1 MKISDRELENIQNR
15 KLSETG
21 ILANILRLKVDA
33 QAMHLSNID
42 IEDRL
47 VNGLVGQVKH
57 FKIVN
62 GEVKIIYVKFDDA
75 TAGRNLMH
83 SDAIGRSNS

>member
-1 MKISDRELENIQNR
+1 ML
-15 KLSETG
+15 
-21 ILANILRLKVDA
+21 
-33 QAMHLSNID
+33 LSNID

-57 FKIVN
+57 FTIVN
-62 GEVKIIYVKFDDA
+62 GEVIYVKFDDV